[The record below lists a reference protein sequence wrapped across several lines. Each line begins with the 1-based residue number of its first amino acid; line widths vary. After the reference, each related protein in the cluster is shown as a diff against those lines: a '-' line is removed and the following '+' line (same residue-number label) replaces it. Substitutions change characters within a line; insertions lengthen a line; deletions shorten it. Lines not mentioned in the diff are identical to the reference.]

1 MSLKIK
7 PKPKE
12 IGIKIYFSLFCN
24 MLYIREKTCTSRE
37 RSPGM
42 ISDSLYIMMRLELAW
57 ILKERRRRRRK
68 KKNLIVLNPT
78 LWLRVRSA
86 TAAAGDG
93 TNGKTGKKPWHE
105 CHHHRK
111 RSSFFTL
118 LLLLLL
124 LQLVSHSIPIS
135 PVNKQRRI
143 QISCV

>member
-1 MSLKIK
+1 
-7 PKPKE
+7 
-12 IGIKIYFSLFCN
+12 
-24 MLYIREKTCTSRE
+24 
-37 RSPGM
+37 M
-42 ISDSLYIMMRLELAW
+42 ISDSLYIIMRLELAW
-57 ILKERRRRRRK
+57 ILKERDEGEEE

-93 TNGKTGKKPWHE
+93 TNGETGKKPWHE

-118 LLLLLL
+118 LLLLLS
-124 LQLVSHSIPIS
+124 QLVSHSIPIS